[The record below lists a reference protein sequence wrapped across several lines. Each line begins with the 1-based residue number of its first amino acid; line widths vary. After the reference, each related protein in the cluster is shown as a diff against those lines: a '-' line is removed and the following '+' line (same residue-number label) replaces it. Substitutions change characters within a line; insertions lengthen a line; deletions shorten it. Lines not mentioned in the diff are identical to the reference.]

1 MLINKHFASRSLL
14 ILEFIVLVISL
25 IYFSFYPMDPRDQAG
40 LLVLTVLVAALLV
53 LDWRGWR
60 WTNETNVVVAALG
73 ITLLLVDPGSD
84 KGFAPV
90 VLAPMAIA
98 VVMTSANWTLGAG
111 LGVLAILLLRSGG
124 QGPYVRVDYLL
135 SYAFVAIWL
144 YVGRLLLDQAQRS
157 LDLALRQANDERLLA
172 ENYARDVQDSAAEL
186 EARAREQS
194 RLLETLAAL
203 ETPAIEVA
211 ERVLLAPIVGH
222 FDEQR
227 ADSLT
232 TRLLNA
238 IAARRIH
245 TLILDITGLTM
256 LDTAVAEHLVLL
268 ARGVRLLGARVIIS
282 GISPDSATALVQL
295 GANFGDIR
303 TTSTPAEA
311 LAMIRPIAA

>member
-1 MLINKHFASRSLL
+1 MRINKHFASLSLL
-14 ILEFIVLVISL
+14 ILELVVLVISL
-25 IYFSFYPMDPRDQAG
+25 IYFTIYPMDPNDQRG
-40 LLVLTVLVAALLV
+40 LLVLALLV
-53 LDWRGWR
+53 LGLLVAAWRGWR
-60 WTNETNVVVAALG
+60 WTNEANVVVAALG

-98 VVMTSANWTLGAG
+98 VVMTSAGWTLGAG

-124 QGPYVRVDYLL
+124 HGPYVRVDYLL
-135 SYAFVAIWL
+135 SYAFVAVWL
-144 YVGRLLLDQAQRS
+144 YVGRLLLDRAERS
-157 LDLALRQANDERLLA
+157 LDAALGQANDERQLA
-172 ENYARDVQDSAAEL
+172 ENYARDVQESAAEL

-245 TLILDITGLTM
+245 TLILDITGLAL
-256 LDTAVAEHLVLL
+256 LDAAVAEHLVLL
-268 ARGVRLLGARVIIS
+268 ARGVRLLGATVIIS
-282 GISPDSATALVQL
+282 GISPDSATALVAL
-295 GANFGDIR
+295 GASLGDIR
-303 TTSTPAEA
+303 TTSTPADA
-311 LAMIRPIAA
+311 LAMIGPITA

>member
-1 MLINKHFASRSLL
+1 MRINKHFASRSLL
-14 ILEFIVLVISL
+14 ILEFIVLIISL

-40 LLVLTVLVAALLV
+40 LLVLAVLVVGLLV
-53 LDWRGWR
+53 LAWRGWR
-60 WTNETNVVVAALG
+60 WTNEANVVVAALG

-98 VVMTSANWTLGAG
+98 VVMASANWTLGAG

-157 LDLALRQANDERLLA
+157 LDVALRQANDERLLA
-172 ENYARDVQDSAAEL
+172 ENYARDVQDSADEL
-186 EARAREQS
+186 AARAREQS

-245 TLILDITGLTM
+245 TLILDITGLAM

-268 ARGVRLLGARVIIS
+268 ARGVRLLGATVIIS

-295 GANFGDIR
+295 GASLGDIR
-303 TTSTPAEA
+303 TTSTPADA
-311 LAMIRPIAA
+311 LAMIGPIAA

>member
-1 MLINKHFASRSLL
+1 MRINKHFASLSLL
-14 ILEFIVLVISL
+14 ILELAVLVISL
-25 IYFSFYPMDPRDQAG
+25 IYFTLYPMDRSDQIG
-40 LLVLTVLVAALLV
+40 LLVLAIFVSGLLFGA
-53 LDWRGWR
+53 WRR
-60 WTNETNVVVAALG
+60 WPWINEANVVVAALG
-73 ITLLLVDPGSD
+73 ITLLLVNPESD

-135 SYAFVAIWL
+135 SYAFVAAWL
-144 YVGRLLLDQAQRS
+144 YVGRLLLDQAERS
-157 LDLALRQANDERLLA
+157 LSIALRQANDERLLA

-186 EARAREQS
+186 EARALEQS

-211 ERVLLAPIVGH
+211 ERVLLAPIVGY

-245 TLILDITGLTM
+245 TLILDITGLTV
-256 LDTAVAEHLVLL
+256 LDAAVAEHMLLL
-268 ARGVRLLGARVIIS
+268 ARAVRLLGATVIIS
-282 GISPDSATALVQL
+282 GISPESATTLVQL
-295 GANFGDIR
+295 GASLGDVR
-303 TTSTPAEA
+303 TTSTPADA
-311 LAMIRPIAA
+311 LALVERAVA

>member
-1 MLINKHFASRSLL
+1 MRVNKRFASLSLL
-14 ILEFIVLVISL
+14 ILELAVLMVSL
-25 IYFSFYPMDPRDQAG
+25 IYFFFNPMDPRDQRGLIVLAVLVAG
-40 LLVLTVLVAALLV
+40 LLAAA
-53 LDWRGWR
+53 WRGWR
-60 WTNETNVVVAALG
+60 WTNEANVVLAALG
-73 ITLLLVDPGSD
+73 ITLMLVDPATD

-111 LGVLAILLLRSGG
+111 LGVLAILLLRSTG

-135 SYAFVAIWL
+135 SYAFVAVWL
-144 YVGRLLLDQAQRS
+144 YVGRLLLDQAERS
-157 LDLALRQANDERLLA
+157 LGVALRQANDERRLA
-172 ENYARDVQDSAAEL
+172 ENYARDVQESAAEL
-186 EARAREQS
+186 ETRARDQS

-211 ERVLLAPIVGH
+211 EQVLLAPIVGH

-245 TLILDITGLTM
+245 SLILDITGIAL
-256 LDTAVAEHLVLL
+256 LDADVAEHLLLL
-268 ARGVRLLGARVIIS
+268 ARSVRLLGATVIIS
-282 GISPDSATALVQL
+282 GISPESATTLVQL
-295 GANFGDIR
+295 GADLGDVR
-303 TTSTPAEA
+303 TTSTPADA
-311 LAMIRPIAA
+311 LALVGRIRA